1 MYEVLDYGSTQGYRR
16 CVDISSLS
24 RMYERTDGLG
34 VDGRRPSSSL
44 ELDITSE
51 ISVSHITSC
60 CCFVNVCDADG
71 ATCVLDLP

>member
-1 MYEVLDYGSTQGYRR
+1 
-16 CVDISSLS
+16 
-24 RMYERTDGLG
+24 MYERTDGLG